1 MDIIDQTTFIG
12 DAKRFIQDMVMAEM
26 ETADSVIKCKLEK
39 QKQDSINE
47 QEKNENATCENSLM
61 RKVRVKSEFW
71 KEAEKLRKHTKKII

>member
-61 RKVRVKSEFW
+61 RKERVKSEF
-71 KEAEKLRKHTKKII
+71 

>member
-61 RKVRVKSEFW
+61 RKVRVKSEF
-71 KEAEKLRKHTKKII
+71 